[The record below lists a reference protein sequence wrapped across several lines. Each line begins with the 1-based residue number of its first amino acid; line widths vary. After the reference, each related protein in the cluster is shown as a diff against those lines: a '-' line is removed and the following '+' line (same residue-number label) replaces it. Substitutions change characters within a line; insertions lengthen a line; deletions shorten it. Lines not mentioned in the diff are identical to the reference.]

1 MPIGLAN
8 QLYNPE
14 NPKMERESV
23 LGPKKGL
30 AGFGETFEIRVKKA
44 NLERK
49 QAFGIELVYIVIA
62 TSVVNRSVTV
72 LET

>member
-30 AGFGETFEIRVKKA
+30 AEIGEAFEMKVKKA
-44 NLERK
+44 YLERK
-49 QAFGIELVYIVIA
+49 QAFGIELVYVVIGRRIYGSM
-62 TSVVNRSVTV
+62 TILKT
-72 LET
+72 